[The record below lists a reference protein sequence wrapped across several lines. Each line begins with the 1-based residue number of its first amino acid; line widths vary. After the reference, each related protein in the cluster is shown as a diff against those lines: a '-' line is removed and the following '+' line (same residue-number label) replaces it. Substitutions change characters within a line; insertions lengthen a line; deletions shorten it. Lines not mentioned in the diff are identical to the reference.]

1 MKKILIITTL
11 FMLLSAF
18 KVYNPEEHF
27 TFDKK
32 VHDFGNIEQGYPVN
46 TMFIIT
52 NIGEEP
58 LMINTVN
65 RQCGCTTPKYKTDP
79 ILKGQKDTIWV
90 GYNAATAGSFT
101 KKLTVIT
108 NFGESD
114 LIIRGTV
121 TTK

>member
-1 MKKILIITTL
+1 MKKIFIMTML
-11 FMLLSAF
+11 FMTLCAF
-18 KVYNPEEHF
+18 KINNPEEHF

-32 VHDFGNIEQGYPVN
+32 VHDFGNIPQGYPVN

-58 LMINTVN
+58 LIINSVH
-65 RQCGCTTPKYKTDP
+65 RQCGCTTPKYNAEP
-79 ILKGQKDTIWV
+79 ISKGHKDTIWV

-101 KKLTVIT
+101 KKLVVVT